1 MANILILSP
10 VSISAIAASRGS
22 GVANLLSRSP
32 KEVWI
37 DSAVGSAATIDI
49 DLGAATSIDTV
60 YLGYVSPPVAG
71 AVWTITGGLAG
82 YAETTLKASGALRAV
97 DSASRAPSRTHALWT
112 GNAASVRYIR
122 ISVTQPAGNAVLSA
136 GVVMVGAAWRPT
148 FNMEWGAGRRVIDTG
163 SATSLPD
170 GGFATVAGARKRAF
184 SFSLGD
190 LSSAEVDALEEML
203 LDLGETSPALVV
215 EDSDANTGQRGR
227 IHYGLFQGLKAFER
241 RNPAQTRWELNF
253 EEWI

>member
-10 VSISAIAASRGS
+10 ISISAIAASRGS
-22 GVANLLSRSP
+22 GVVNLLTRSP

-49 DLGAATSIDTV
+49 DLGVAQSIDTV
-60 YLGYVSPPVAG
+60 FLGYVSPPAAG

-82 YAETTLKASGALRAV
+82 YAETTIKASGALRAV

-112 GNAASVRYIR
+112 GGATSARYIR
-122 ISVTQPAGNAVLSA
+122 ISVTQPAGSTALSA
-136 GVVMVGAAWRPT
+136 GVVMLGAAWRPT

-170 GGFATVAGARKRAF
+170 GGFSTVLGARKRAF

-190 LSSAEVDALEEML
+190 LATAEVDALEELL
-203 LDLGETSPALVV
+203 LDLGETSPALLV
-215 EDSDANTGQRGR
+215 EDTDAIVGQRGR

-241 RNPAQTRWELNF
+241 RNALQTRWELNF